1 MIRVLNA
8 YFPSRTIFLGVS
20 EACLIALAFVAATF
34 ARLGMADASLLLSYE
49 QGFQKISILSAAFVV
64 CMYYFDLYDS
74 TVLSNKREVLTRLI
88 QALGTVAIVL
98 ACLYYVYPPLELGR
112 GIVLIGMVIAA
123 VILALWR
130 RMFLA
135 LNSLPRFAE
144 RAVIFGDAPLGKL
157 LLNEVGTRPELGLR
171 IVGRISEVAAE
182 SGEPPCGEGRF
193 RSDLARMM
201 ESERARRIILAMDE
215 RRGKLPVEQLLE
227 LKTQGV
233 VVQDGADFYEAVTG
247 KVHYESLRL
256 GWLLFSTG
264 IKASRL
270 TLVVKRATSFS
281 LSALGLV
288 LALPLLPFIAA
299 AIKLTSEGP
308 LIYKQERVGRD
319 GNLFDCYKF
328 RTMRTDAEAGTGP
341 KFATADDPRVIP
353 VGRFLRASRLDE
365 IPQIWNV
372 LKGDMNLV
380 GPRPERPEFVD
391 RFNQEIPWYRLRHS
405 IPPGITGWAQVLY
418 GYGNSL
424 EDTKQKLAY
433 DLFYIKNMSH
443 GLDLLILFHTVKI
456 ILLGRGA
463 K

>member
-1 MIRVLNA
+1 M
-8 YFPSRTIFLGVS
+8 G
-20 EACLIALAFVAATF
+20 
-34 ARLGMADASLLLSYE
+34 
-49 QGFQKISILSAAFVV
+49 
-64 CMYYFDLYDS
+64 
-74 TVLSNKREVLTRLI
+74 
-88 QALGTVAIVL
+88 
-98 ACLYYVYPPLELGR
+98 
-112 GIVLIGMVIAA
+112 
-123 VILALWR
+123 
-130 RMFLA
+130 
-135 LNSLPRFAE
+135 
-144 RAVIFGDAPLGKL
+144 
-157 LLNEVGTRPELGLR
+157 
-171 IVGRISEVAAE
+171 
-182 SGEPPCGEGRF
+182 
-193 RSDLARMM
+193 
-201 ESERARRIILAMDE
+201 E

-264 IKASRL
+264 IAASRL

-288 LALPLLPFIAA
+288 LALPLLPLIAA

-308 LIYKQERVGRD
+308 LIYKQKRVGRD
-319 GNLFDCYKF
+319 GKLFDCYKF

-341 KFATADDPRVIP
+341 KFATADDPRVTP
-353 VGRFLRASRLDE
+353 VGRFLRTSRLDE

-372 LKGDMNLV
+372 FKGDMNLV

-391 RFNQEIPWYRLRHS
+391 RFNREIPWYRLRHS
-405 IPPGITGWAQVLY
+405 IPPGITGWAQVRY